1 MSLTSRQVN
10 ALLASRISATAPE
23 TMGVAALVPPKL
35 PLYRCPLSVVAILG
49 LAHSPAAGRPAYPQV
64 CAGVRVAASDVVVAD
79 GADGSHGIEVAVLA
93 KIRGITD

>member
-10 ALLASRISATAPE
+10 ALLASRISATTPE

-49 LAHSPAAGRPAYPQV
+49 WPTLPLL
-64 CAGVRVAASDVVVAD
+64 D
-79 GADGSHGIEVAVLA
+79 GPHTHRFA
-93 KIRGITD
+93 T